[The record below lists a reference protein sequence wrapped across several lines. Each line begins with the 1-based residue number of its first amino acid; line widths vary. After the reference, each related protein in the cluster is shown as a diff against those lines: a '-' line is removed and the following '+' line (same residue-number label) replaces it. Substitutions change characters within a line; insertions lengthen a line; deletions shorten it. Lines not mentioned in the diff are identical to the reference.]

1 MAVSETNWSSQRPL
15 VSLNN
20 ILPRMRLKN
29 HNLLF
34 FQIIDGKPEYK
45 GMIDVI
51 IKTARNEGVLALWKG
66 WTPYFARSAPIT
78 VVTLMLMDAFM
89 FQYKNRNQS

>member
-1 MAVSETNWSSQRPL
+1 MEV
-15 VSLNN
+15 
-20 ILPRMRLKN
+20 KN

-34 FQIIDGKPEYK
+34 FKIIDGKPEYK